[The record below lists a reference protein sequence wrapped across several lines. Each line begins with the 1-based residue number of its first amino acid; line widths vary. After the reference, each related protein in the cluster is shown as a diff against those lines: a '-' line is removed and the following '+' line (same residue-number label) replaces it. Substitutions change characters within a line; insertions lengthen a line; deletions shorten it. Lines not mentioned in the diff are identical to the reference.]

1 MRYETQERSAA
12 TLKSIGDGV
21 ISTDVFGNITNMN
34 PVAEKLSEWKLKE
47 VLNKPIEEVF
57 NIFSLKTNRT
67 IKSPVRT
74 VIDTRQKTDLPEH
87 TALINRNGRKIPISD
102 SAAPIYGHDEKLIGV
117 VLVFRNVSEEYK
129 MQENLKSSIEN
140 LKKRTF
146 DLAERVKE
154 LNYLYTISE
163 LIQQRNI
170 PFEERLQMIV
180 DLIPPAWQYPNIT
193 CAKLTVNNKSY
204 MTAGYKDTK
213 WFLASDIT
221 IKDKKTGNFIVA
233 YTEKKQDIFE
243 GPFLKE
249 ERSLINTISK
259 VITGFIER
267 VNAENELKRSNKE
280 LENFAYIAS
289 HDLKAPLRAIDSLA
303 SWIKE
308 DLEDIMNNKTK
319 EHLDLLRSRVDRME
333 NLLNSLLEYSR
344 VGRVDSEADTVDL
357 NVLIS
362 DILSMV
368 SPPKESVT
376 VNIQKELPVFITYKA
391 ALQQVFMNLIGN
403 AIKHRGN
410 ININININIS
420 FADLGLFYK
429 FIIKDDGPGIPKEFH
444 KKAFQLFQTLRPR
457 DEVEGSGMGL
467 AIVKKTIEN
476 NGGSIKLNSERD
488 FGAEFIF
495 TWPKKI
501 K

>member
-1 MRYETQERSAA
+1 
-12 TLKSIGDGV
+12 
-21 ISTDVFGNITNMN
+21 
-34 PVAEKLSEWKLKE
+34 
-47 VLNKPIEEVF
+47 
-57 NIFSLKTNRT
+57 
-67 IKSPVRT
+67 
-74 VIDTRQKTDLPEH
+74 
-87 TALINRNGRKIPISD
+87 
-102 SAAPIYGHDEKLIGV
+102 
-117 VLVFRNVSEEYK
+117 
-129 MQENLKSSIEN
+129 
-140 LKKRTF
+140 
-146 DLAERVKE
+146 
-154 LNYLYTISE
+154 
-163 LIQQRNI
+163 
-170 PFEERLQMIV
+170 
-180 DLIPPAWQYPNIT
+180 
-193 CAKLTVNNKSY
+193 
-204 MTAGYKDTK
+204 
-213 WFLASDIT
+213 
-221 IKDKKTGNFIVA
+221 
-233 YTEKKQDIFE
+233 
-243 GPFLKE
+243 
-249 ERSLINTISK
+249 
-259 VITGFIER
+259 
-267 VNAENELKRSNKE
+267 
-280 LENFAYIAS
+280 
-289 HDLKAPLRAIDSLA
+289 
-303 SWIKE
+303 
-308 DLEDIMNNKTK
+308 MNNKTK